1 MKAVLLASTLYMASI
16 AAAYSQQESL
26 TPDQK
31 RDIEAI
37 AMKYF
42 EDINAGEAEKAASI
56 FKADGMLVGLAGRIV
71 RGHGIPEY
79 LAKVHQSGVH
89 AVLNVENVEG
99 VANGRAAILTGSFT
113 ATFTNAPEVKGT
125 LVQLYENE
133 GAGWKLR
140 TSIGSRFASSPPS
153 PSTSGK

>member
-1 MKAVLLASTLYMASI
+1 MKAVLLASALYVSSFGV
-16 AAAYSQQESL
+16 AYSQPESL
-26 TPDQK
+26 SSDQK

-42 EDINAGEAEKAASI
+42 EDINTGETEKAASI
-56 FKADGMLVGLAGRIV
+56 FEADGMIVGLAGRIV
-71 RGHGIPEY
+71 RGQGIPEY

-89 AVLNVENVEG
+89 AVVNMENVEG
-99 VANGRAAILTGSFT
+99 VAYEEPAILTGSFT
-113 ATFTNAPEVKGT
+113 VTFTNAPEVRGT

-140 TSIGSRFASSPPS
+140 ASIGSRFASPPPS
-153 PSTSGK
+153 PPTSGK